1 MVRKT
6 RQKRK
11 AKIKKIPKSSGR
23 GDDSQLIVPDA
34 SVQSSDIQKSA
45 DSLESEENAAETA
58 ETSDYSTEMT
68 KFSCAVSCKTELIA
82 ALCIVHF

>member
-11 AKIKKIPKSSGR
+11 AKIKKIPKNSGR
-23 GDDSQLIVPDA
+23 DDDGQTIRYD
-34 SVQSSDIQKSA
+34 VQSENIQKSA
-45 DSLESEENAAETA
+45 DGLESEENAAETA

-68 KFSCAVSCKTELIA
+68 KFSCAVSC
-82 ALCIVHF
+82 